1 MLQYMPELRRLLV
14 RRRIVHKMF
23 DMIKCEAWE
32 TLISTSAY
40 KEQKLLVLR
49 DCYLT
54 FDMISDPAFLEEL
67 LNNLYYTFQ
76 KHLKNC
82 DKCHYQGQMCKI
94 CMDNK
99 RLI

>member
-32 TLISTSAY
+32 TLISANAY

-54 FDMISDPAFLEEL
+54 FDMISDLSYLEES
-67 LNNLYYTFQ
+67 LNSLYFTF
-76 KHLKNC
+76 
-82 DKCHYQGQMCKI
+82 
-94 CMDNK
+94 
-99 RLI
+99 